1 MNASALRLTS
11 ELRPRLRQALT
22 ALSVLILFADALH
35 SQPAA
40 AGTRTPEPVG
50 FSLIPN
56 AFRRDPTMNLTVFT
70 EMTEYG
76 RTFPEVSPASPAH
89 FIAHSRGFRPMG
101 KAVGGEDPPAPA
113 QFEAVLHHALS
124 ARGFVPATEGGPSPS
139 LALIYYWGSHAAVD
153 SDDPLAEEFP
163 ELVRQYIIERAS
175 LVGGRE
181 YAREIAHRFEFGTD
195 PSQRSAEKDRLVHQ
209 SLGDLYYVV
218 VSAYTLADLA
228 KNDPRLLW
236 RTTMTVNAY
245 GLSMG
250 ETLAPLVNIA
260 GDHFGRPTDLPV
272 MLRRTLS
279 AGSISIG
286 PLEVIDDASPPAP
299 PHAED

>member
-1 MNASALRLTS
+1 MNVPSRLRPSQLRLPLASLLLLNFPGSLMRAQQTS
-11 ELRPRLRQALT
+11 P
-22 ALSVLILFADALH
+22 D
-35 SQPAA
+35 
-40 AGTRTPEPVG
+40 TRAPEPAG

-113 QFEAVLHHALS
+113 QFEAVLHHALNT
-124 ARGFVPATEGGPSPS
+124 RGFVPATEGGPSPD

-163 ELVRQYIIERAS
+163 EVVRQYIIERAS

-181 YAREIAHRFEFGTD
+181 YAQEIAHRFEFGTD

-228 KNDPRLLW
+228 KNDPKLLW

-260 GDHFGRPTDLPV
+260 GVHFGRPTDLPV
-272 MLRRTLS
+272 MLRRTIS

-286 PLEVIDDASPPAP
+286 PLEVIDDASAP
-299 PHAED
+299 PPPESRN